1 MMTIGIVIPTLNEAV
16 SLPHTL
22 RQTVELGLDRIIVV
36 DGGST
41 DQTLEVVAAFQAD
54 QALTKAFQGSE
65 AGERSEPP
73 PSQPS
78 VLSPQQSLDPQPS
91 ALPTQDSSPSQS
103 SALSPQHFF
112 RPPIILLDCAPG
124 RARQM
129 NLGASASQEDV
140 LVFLHAD
147 SQLPDDARSV
157 IAGAMVDRD
166 CAGGRFDV
174 EFEPDTGWSWII
186 SRLINLRSRWSG
198 IATGDQAIFVR
209 RSVFDRMGG
218 FADIPL
224 MEDVDFTRRLR
235 GMGRTAAPHS
245 KVRTS
250 FRRWEA
256 CGPVKT
262 ILLMWSLR
270 FLYWIGVSPQRL
282 AKHYRPV
289 R

>member
-54 QALTKAFQGSE
+54 QALKKAFQGSE

-73 PSQPS
+73 PSQSS
-78 VLSPQQSLDPQPS
+78 V
-91 ALPTQDSSPSQS
+91 
-103 SALSPQHFF
+103 LSPQHFF

-289 R
+289 RSTGNRR